1 MLETL
6 PNLTVPTNGDNLSTM
21 ETISRKERQ
30 AALAG
35 IVMGEGCIS
44 ARIDEFGKHGKQVD
58 LKFQITNTD
67 VGIIKFCSEVYVE
80 NGVGFYYAL
89 HNKLRLEKLKQAP
102 ALTIVVDGYRRLQKA
117 LSLILPYL
125 YGNKKQQAE
134 FMLQLIA
141 HRQSRI
147 GQPNGHRPTDDTETV
162 ELIRRITV
170 AKKDR
175 PNPLDCIR
183 AANQVLQIPQ
193 SSTTIRSAE

>member
-6 PNLTVPTNGDNLSTM
+6 LMTTVPKCDNLLYM
-21 ETISRKERQ
+21 ETISRKERL
-30 AALAG
+30 AILAG

-44 ARIDEFGKHGKQVD
+44 ARIDEHGKNGKQVD

-80 NGVGFYYAL
+80 NGIGFYYTTDSR
-89 HNKLRLEKLKQAP
+89 KRRSEITRSP
-102 ALTIVVDGYRRLQKA
+102 VLTIVVDGYKRLQKA

-134 FMLQLIA
+134 WMLQLIA

-147 GQPNGHRPTDDTETV
+147 GQPNGHRPTDDAETV
-162 ELIRRITV
+162 ELIQRIAD
-170 AKKDR
+170 AKRNR
-175 PNPLDCIR
+175 PDPLLYIR
-183 AANQVLQIPQ
+183 AANQVLQLQ
-193 SSTTIRSAE
+193 SSTTTRSTEN